1 MKYAMVIMESDVE
14 QREGQGEREREA
26 EAEAEAEW
34 RSEAERDFDALVR
47 WWADLRARG
56 KIVSSARLASTPVAS
71 VTWRGQQPILT
82 DGPYVEAKESVAGF
96 AILDVETEAEVR
108 DIAASWPGR
117 AGTRIELR
125 CVVER

>member
-1 MKYAMVIMESDVE
+1 MKYAMVIMESDEE
-14 QREGQGEREREA
+14 QRDMEEGA
-26 EAEAEAEW
+26 E

-56 KIVSSARLASTPVAS
+56 KIAASARLASTPVTS

-108 DIAASWPGR
+108 DIATSWPGR

-125 CVVER
+125 RVAER

>member
-1 MKYAMVIMESDVE
+1 MRYAMVIMESDVE
-14 QREGQGEREREA
+14 QREAEGERAGER
-26 EAEAEAEW
+26 
-34 RSEAERDFDALVR
+34 RSEAERDFEALVR

-56 KIVSSARLASTPVAS
+56 KIAASARLASAPVAN

-117 AGTRIELR
+117 VGMRIELR
-125 CVVER
+125 RVVER

>member
-1 MKYAMVIMESDVE
+1 MRYAMVIMESDVE
-14 QREGQGEREREA
+14 QREAEREA
-26 EAEAEAEW
+26 EAEAGR

-56 KIVSSARLASTPVAS
+56 KIAASARLASAPVAN

-96 AILDVETEAEVR
+96 AIIDVETEAEVR

-125 CVVER
+125 RVVER